1 MLLLRCVIDTVCMHM
16 QCDTRVD
23 SVCENY
29 RMKVSLEF
37 SSSTNKDQEDFE
49 IELKKIDKNVKK
61 IRTLAFESYNTNLIK
76 ILLI

>member
-1 MLLLRCVIDTVCMHM
+1 MIVI
-16 QCDTRVD
+16 
-23 SVCENY
+23 E
-29 RMKVSLEF
+29 
-37 SSSTNKDQEDFE
+37 EDFE